1 MGGAGPSTNKLVK
14 GFKISTCQY
23 QGPRGRRSSQ
33 SWLLPETMTPARV
46 PLASC
51 HLRSS
56 SRSAGGSD
64 LDYFQIN
71 ASSLGLGSCEI
82 LCASFNSA
90 VSISHSSLA
99 LPKVSSPG
107 LQRQMF
113 GELILLR
120 HVPELQ
126 SPRWDPDPCSLW
138 RICICN
144 HALLADH
151 LTGGMGLDYTV
162 SLFLTIKELWYI
174 SLVIDLFC

>member
-64 LDYFQIN
+64 LSLFQIT
-71 ASSLGLGSCEI
+71 ASSLGLRACEI
-82 LCASFNSA
+82 LCASFKGRVYFPQPS
-90 VSISHSSLA
+90 VSPESKPHWPLESN
-99 LPKVSSPG
+99 
-107 LQRQMF
+107 
-113 GELILLR
+113 ILG
-120 HVPELQ
+120 
-126 SPRWDPDPCSLW
+126 
-138 RICICN
+138 
-144 HALLADH
+144 ALL
-151 LTGGMGLDYTV
+151 
-162 SLFLTIKELWYI
+162 TIEQPRLG
-174 SLVIDLFC
+174 SPT